1 MFLFCHRK
9 RNTTFKYFM
18 PVLNK
23 GIHICL
29 TIILHHY
36 CRTRNYFSQCIKK
49 MRVSASVCVRGLMC
63 ACGAEQS
70 IVRSLRL
77 WAKSR
82 RRTWQTL
89 TWRVGPGIGTWKNLG
104 LGTWDWGPGSESEPE
119 PESESNSS
127 SSLPLIGIGNGQVT
141 ETISHIQR

>member
-1 MFLFCHRK
+1 
-9 RNTTFKYFM
+9 
-18 PVLNK
+18 
-23 GIHICL
+23 
-29 TIILHHY
+29 
-36 CRTRNYFSQCIKK
+36 

-119 PESESNSS
+119 PESESDSS